1 MYKVYVEDI
10 YQIEDILSFCAYHNF
25 RFDYTEE
32 GMFLR
37 TFPTKEEADK
47 FVKESIL
54 FTPSEDPEW
63 VAFIVHTDDKGKV
76 IDINGKH
83 FPSELKHYLVETSDG
98 SFFAYDTKEEFEQLD
113 NVIGYFDYE
122 EYLNAEELS
131 KTLLSYEGNKLGRKE
146 QHVF

>member
-1 MYKVYVEDI
+1 MYKVYIEDI
-10 YQIEDILSFCAYHNF
+10 YQIEDILSFCVYHNF
-25 RFDYTEE
+25 DFTDED
-32 GMFLR
+32 GMFAQ
-37 TFPTKEEADK
+37 TFSTKEEAAK
-47 FVKESIL
+47 FVNESPMFQL
-54 FTPSEDPEW
+54 EDPEW

-122 EYLNAEELS
+122 EYLNTEE
-131 KTLLSYEGNKLGRKE
+131 
-146 QHVF
+146 

>member
-25 RFDYTEE
+25 DFTEE
-32 GMFLR
+32 DGMFAQ
-37 TFPTKEEADK
+37 TFSTKEEADK
-47 FVKESIL
+47 FVNESPMFQL
-54 FTPSEDPEW
+54 EDPEW
-63 VAFIVHTDDKGKV
+63 VAFVVHMENSKV
-76 IDINGKH
+76 VDINGKH

-122 EYLNAEELS
+122 EYLNTEE
-131 KTLLSYEGNKLGRKE
+131 
-146 QHVF
+146 